1 MWYKN
6 KSKASLVSSSTAI
19 IFKFIYDWRLCSGNQ
34 IDYPSIQGLSSN
46 TDQTIFNYYCRYKAE
61 KHRELSMNSF
71 LFTYVWSN

>member
-1 MWYKN
+1 M
-6 KSKASLVSSSTAI
+6 TE
-19 IFKFIYDWRLCSGNQ
+19 DCGGNQ